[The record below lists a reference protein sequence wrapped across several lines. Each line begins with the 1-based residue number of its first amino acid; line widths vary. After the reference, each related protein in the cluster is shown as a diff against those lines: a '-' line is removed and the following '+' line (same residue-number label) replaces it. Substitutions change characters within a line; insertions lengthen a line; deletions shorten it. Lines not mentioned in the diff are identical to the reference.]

1 MAGRPKVTAVMPV
14 FDAARTVRAAIES
27 VQSQTFEDW
36 ELVCIDD
43 GSADATADIVAALA
57 EHDPRIRLHRAAH
70 GGRAVARNLAM
81 QQARGEYV
89 AICDADD
96 RSRPNRF
103 ALQVAFLDE
112 HPRVFAVGGGLAPY
126 ADPTSLGAL
135 GDLHWPASPAATH
148 RRFAQLRM
156 GVPHPAAMF
165 RHEEALRVG
174 PYEPHLHRCQDLDFF
189 VRADAMGMVTANLGV
204 VLVDYHQP
212 QGVRTYRDFCEN
224 ADYQRLVVEAHR
236 GARRSALGVA
246 SRLGRPIYPLRYAE
260 YRVRRRLSGSN
271 A

>member
-1 MAGRPKVTAVMPV
+1 MGGPKVTAVMPV

-27 VQSQTFEDW
+27 VQAQTFEDW
-36 ELVCIDD
+36 ELVCVDD
-43 GSADATADIVAALA
+43 GSADATAAIVAAMA
-57 EHDPRIRLHRAAH
+57 EADPRIHLHRAPH

-81 QQARGEYV
+81 AQASGEYV

-96 RSRPNRF
+96 RSRPERF
-103 ALQVAFLDE
+103 ELQVGFLDQ
-112 HPRVFAVGGGLAPY
+112 HQRVFAVGGGLAPY
-126 ADPTSLGAL
+126 ADPTAL
-135 GDLHWPASPAATH
+135 GTLGELHWPASPAATH

-165 RHEEALRVG
+165 RREQALEVG

-224 ADYQRLVVEAHR
+224 ADYQRLVVEAHA
-236 GARRSALGVA
+236 ARSRSAVGVA
-246 SRLGRPIYPLRYAE
+246 SRFGRPLYPLRYAE